1 MKKIYFSI
9 VFISLLAIKIFAQNL
24 SVTEN
29 TTHIIDEKNEL
40 IVYGETIDFI
50 KYTIKKEIKI
60 KILSE
65 EGIKKYSK
73 FILPETF
80 DPSYFSHSPK
90 TRNYSNT
97 FSGVDFVTFSNK
109 ISDNKGVERK
119 AELKMTENIIK
130 RVKED
135 NRFGP
140 FKQIEYS
147 IGNLKIG
154 DTLTVNYSYEV
165 RYDENFYNLNSLR
178 IFFNNDVFK
187 KNYSLKISYKSNLDV
202 DLTCYNDA
210 KPDTVIEQDNLKKW
224 FWTKTNLS
232 GCINEEGSRPF
243 LSLPHIIF
251 TLKPASLLYNLPFT
265 FRNEYIPFYAIY
277 SHFREKKHADILRSS
292 IQGVNTNQ
300 TLQINSFIEGLVKN
314 IENDS
319 TGYLKLEKLHNEI
332 TDNFTFSNDLDYFK
346 ELDTRDE
353 RIGDYLSKRQIRDI
367 SRYNTYIALI
377 TKINLGHF
385 TAYVSDK
392 RIGIISDNYFTPM
405 YDSDYLLCPIL
416 PSGKV
421 IYLYPKSDDFG
432 YYLDEIPFYFEGT
445 EARLVN
451 LSDYIKK
458 DEPISDHFRKITTP
472 ICAFKDNIRTTNVM
486 ASVNTGDKTVS
497 FKTKIL
503 LSGQFSTLTRGLYTH
518 NYKDLSINTLYN
530 KKVWEINENTKPD
543 KFKVESV
550 NKTFPFKTNITA
562 DYTCNNIISLNGDTL
577 SLDLT
582 NFFNH
587 IISENVNADNRQL
600 DFYTDFVCKD
610 MYNYIIKF
618 DKAIQLVSNSL
629 NTDIKNTFGNYIF
642 SCEQIDSNTI
652 KLSSIFNITS
662 YIIKPENINDVK
674 SIYDAIGKSNSGS
687 LEFKFLNN

>member
-9 VFISLLAIKIFAQNL
+9 VFISLLAIKALAQNQPII
-24 SVTEN
+24 EN
-29 TTHIIDEKNEL
+29 KTHIIDEKNEI

-50 KYTIKKEIKI
+50 KYTIKKEVKI

-65 EGIKKYSK
+65 EGIKKFSK
-73 FILPETF
+73 ITLPETF
-80 DPSYFSHSPK
+80 DPTYVSHSPK
-90 TRNYSNT
+90 TRNYLNT
-97 FSGVDFVTFSNK
+97 FSGIDFAVFNTK
-109 ISDNKGVERK
+109 ISDTNGNERK
-119 AELKMTENIIK
+119 AEIKKSENIIK

-140 FKQIEYS
+140 YKQIEYS
-147 IGNLKIG
+147 IDNLKIG
-154 DTLTVNYSYEV
+154 DTLTVSYSYEV

-210 KPDTVIEQDNLKKW
+210 KQDTVIEEGNLKKW
-224 FWTKTNLS
+224 LWTKKNLY

-243 LSLPHIIF
+243 LDLPNIIF
-251 TLKPASLLYNLPFT
+251 TLKPTALMYNLPFT

-277 SHFREKKHADILRSS
+277 ANFHENKHPDILKASV
-292 IQGVNTNQ
+292 QGVNTSQ
-300 TLQINSFIEGLVKN
+300 TLQINSFVDGLVKN

-367 SRYNTYIALI
+367 SRYDTYIALI
-377 TKINLGHF
+377 SKINLGHF

-392 RIGIISDNYFTPM
+392 RIGIISDYYFAPM
-405 YDSDYLLCPIL
+405 YDSDYLLCPFL
-416 PSGKV
+416 PNGKL
-421 IYLYPKSDDFG
+421 IYLYPKFDDFG
-432 YYLDEIPFYFEGT
+432 YYLDELPFYFEGT
-445 EARLVN
+445 DARLIN

-458 DEPISDHFRKITTP
+458 DEPISDHFRKIPTP
-472 ICAFKDNIRTTNVM
+472 ICSFKDNIRTTNVM
-486 ASVNTGDKTVS
+486 ASVNTADKSVS
-497 FKTKIL
+497 FKAKVL
-503 LSGQFSTLTRGLYTH
+503 LSGQFSTLTRGLYT
-518 NYKDLSINTLYN
+518 NNFKDLSINKMYN
-530 KKVWEINENTKPD
+530 KKVWELNENTKPD

-562 DYTCNNIISLNGDTL
+562 DYTLNNLISNNGDTL
-577 SLDLT
+577 VLDLN

-587 IISENVNADNRQL
+587 VISDNINTENRQL

-618 DKAIQLVSNSL
+618 DKAVQLATSSL

-642 SCEQIDSNTI
+642 SCEQIDPNTI
-652 KLSSIFNITS
+652 KLSSVFNVTS
-662 YIIKPENINDVK
+662 YVIKAEGINDVK
-674 SIYDAIGKSNSGS
+674 SIYDAIGKSNSTG
-687 LEFKFLNN
+687 LKFKIL